1 VDILIFK
8 CEAENPMATPE
19 RRTVTVLI
27 TEMHLRKMI
36 DDHLLK
42 EDEISDQAKVA
53 RVVQTLLDG
62 ALGLPERQWHD
73 WDDWVRG
80 LE

>member
-1 VDILIFK
+1 
-8 CEAENPMATPE
+8 MATSE
-19 RRTVTVLI
+19 RRAVTVLL

-42 EDEISDQAKVA
+42 EDETSDQAKVA
-53 RVVQTLLDG
+53 CVVQTLLDG
-62 ALGLPERQWHD
+62 ALGLPERPWHD
-73 WDDWVRG
+73 WDDWVKG

>member
-1 VDILIFK
+1 
-8 CEAENPMATPE
+8 MARSE
-19 RRTVTVLI
+19 KRTVTIPL

-42 EDEISDQAKVA
+42 EDEISDQAKIT

-62 ALGLPERQWHD
+62 ALGLPEKPWHD
-73 WDDWVRG
+73 WDDWMKG

>member
-1 VDILIFK
+1 MPAL
-8 CEAENPMATPE
+8 E
-19 RRTVTVLI
+19 RRTVTVLL

-36 DDHLLK
+36 DNHLVK

-53 RVVQTLLDG
+53 GVVQTLLDG
-62 ALGLPERQWHD
+62 ALGLPEKPWHD
-73 WDDWVRG
+73 WDDWMKG

>member
-1 VDILIFK
+1 
-8 CEAENPMATPE
+8 MATPE
-19 RRTVTVLI
+19 RRTVTVLL

-42 EDEISDQAKVA
+42 ESEISDQAKVA
-53 RVVQTLLDG
+53 GVVQTLLDG
-62 ALGLPERQWHD
+62 ALGLPERPWHD
-73 WDDWVRG
+73 WDAWVKG